1 MVSVVRL
8 RSPFI
13 ADHRL
18 AVLVVGAFAT
28 LLGGC
33 STNIARL
40 ENPPSAGL
48 SDAPPQPSAPVYG
61 NRSGAGGPV
70 DRNGWPNSGPRGALP
85 APSAQANAA
94 RIERAP
100 DAPGGGLGPSVPF
113 DAARPATDQRT
124 IAATPARPAT
134 GTGPTIEVQPGDTLY
149 SLSRKHKVS
158 IAVLMEVNS
167 LKSPN
172 LKPGQKLT
180 LPSGARPLTKPA
192 RVAGLPDASLPAAA
206 AQPAPAPSALSPAA
220 PAAPVT
226 WDGTYTLKPGDSL
239 YALSRAYKVSVAEL
253 QRVNG
258 ITDPAKVRPGTL
270 LKVPG
275 SAGAAT
281 TVAAA
286 PPPSMNDGPRIPPLP
301 PAQVS
306 PPTRLLNGQASP
318 DAPSSPA
325 AKPEAATERR
335 QASAA
340 SPAATAVGQ
349 PRFAWPVRGK
359 MLAEFGKRPDGT
371 HNDGINIAVPA
382 GTDIAA
388 AETGTVAYAGS
399 ELKGFGNLILLRHDN
414 GWVTAYAHAD
424 QILVKRGDAV
434 KRGQVIAKAGKTGS
448 VDQPQL
454 HFELRQGSKP
464 IDPMPYMEK

>member
-13 ADHRL
+13 AERRL
-18 AVLVVGAFAT
+18 AVLAASALAT
-28 LLGGC
+28 VLGGC

-85 APSAQANAA
+85 APAAQANAA
-94 RIERAP
+94 RIERGP

-113 DAARPATDQRT
+113 DAAKPAADAR
-124 IAATPARPAT
+124 IAAAPARPAA
-134 GTGPTIEVQPGDTLY
+134 GTGATIEVQSGDTLY

-158 IAVLMEVNS
+158 IAALMEVNA
-167 LKSPN
+167 LKSAN
-172 LKPGQKLT
+172 LKPGQKLV
-180 LPSGARPLTKPA
+180 LPSGSRPLSKPV
-192 RVAGLPDASLPAAA
+192 RVAGLPEAPLPAASASQPAAA
-206 AQPAPAPSALSPAA
+206 ASAPSPAA
-220 PAAPVT
+220 PAAPTT
-226 WDGTYTLKPGDSL
+226 WEGTYTLKPGDSL
-239 YALSRAYKVSVAEL
+239 YAVSRTFKVPVAEL

-258 ITDPAKVRPGTL
+258 ITDAAKVRPGAV

-275 SAGAAT
+275 NAGAAT
-281 TVAAA
+281 TMAAA
-286 PPPSMNDGPRIPPLP
+286 PPANMSDGPRIPPLP
-301 PAQVS
+301 PAQVT
-306 PPTRLLNGQASP
+306 PPTRLLNGQATP
-318 DAPSSPA
+318 EATPA
-325 AKPEAATERR
+325 AAKADAATERR

-340 SPAATAVGQ
+340 LSAPAAAQ

-371 HNDGINIAVPA
+371 HNDGVNIAVPA
-382 GTDIAA
+382 GTDITA